1 MLVAG
6 QEASMDIKIE
16 KVGASYVVAIP
27 NFGTPASYAVRFSR
41 LKDAHALATA
51 CAEWF
56 SDCKNSDRASL
67 PSEK

>member
-1 MLVAG
+1 
-6 QEASMDIKIE
+6 MDIKIE

-41 LKDAHALATA
+41 LEDARELAIA
-51 CAEWF
+51 CTDWF
-56 SDCKNSDRASL
+56 SDCKKSDRAGL